1 MNTLPSS
8 WFRFGALVATV
19 TLGLAPPGAD
29 ASPFRGD
36 RTTVKFVDISQL
48 TGRQSMVA
56 QGTKTVYNGQP
67 TTVLLPDGRTMY
79 CVWTYGHGGKLGP
92 MKRSDDGGLTWSELL
107 PVPDNW
113 ATTTNCPTIYRLV
126 DPHGK
131 ARLFVFAGHGP
142 DEGKTMHRSY
152 SEDDGKTWTPMAKT
166 GLGGTA
172 MPFCTIEPIDGGK
185 RLLGMTNIRRPG
197 ETKDPRSN
205 VIAQSISE
213 DGGLTWSTPWRIV
226 LDIPDLKP
234 CEPEVIRSPNGKQL
248 LCIMRENVKRV
259 SLFMTSNDEGRTW
272 SKPKAT
278 PPTLYGDR
286 HKAKY
291 APDGRLV
298 ICFRDTGKTSPTR
311 NHFVAWVG
319 TYDDIVKRRPGQY
332 RLKLLHNYRVWDCG
346 YPGVEVL
353 PDGTIVA
360 TTYLKYTDGPEKNS
374 VVSTRFN
381 LAELDAVA
389 AQPEK
394 QG

>member
-394 QG
+394 KG

>member
-19 TLGLAPPGAD
+19 TLGLAPPGAA

-56 QGTKTVYNGQP
+56 QGTRTVYNGQP

-394 QG
+394 KG

>member
-1 MNTLPSS
+1 MNTPPFL
-8 WFRFGALVATV
+8 FRFGALVATV

-394 QG
+394 KG

>member
-346 YPGVEVL
+346 YSGVEVL

-394 QG
+394 KG

>member
-19 TLGLAPPGAD
+19 TLGLAPPGTA

-346 YPGVEVL
+346 YSGVEVL

-394 QG
+394 KG

>member
-19 TLGLAPPGAD
+19 TLGLAPPGAA

-113 ATTTNCPTIYRLV
+113 ATATNCPTIYRLV

>member
-92 MKRSDDGGLTWSELL
+92 MKRSDDGGLAWSELL

-394 QG
+394 KG

>member
-1 MNTLPSS
+1 
-8 WFRFGALVATV
+8 
-19 TLGLAPPGAD
+19 
-29 ASPFRGD
+29 
-36 RTTVKFVDISQL
+36 
-48 TGRQSMVA
+48 
-56 QGTKTVYNGQP
+56 
-67 TTVLLPDGRTMY
+67 
-79 CVWTYGHGGKLGP
+79 
-92 MKRSDDGGLTWSELL
+92 
-107 PVPDNW
+107 
-113 ATTTNCPTIYRLV
+113 
-126 DPHGK
+126 
-131 ARLFVFAGHGP
+131 
-142 DEGKTMHRSY
+142 
-152 SEDDGKTWTPMAKT
+152 
-166 GLGGTA
+166 
-172 MPFCTIEPIDGGK
+172 
-185 RLLGMTNIRRPG
+185 
-197 ETKDPRSN
+197 
-205 VIAQSISE
+205 
-213 DGGLTWSTPWRIV
+213 
-226 LDIPDLKP
+226 
-234 CEPEVIRSPNGKQL
+234 
-248 LCIMRENVKRV
+248 
-259 SLFMTSNDEGRTW
+259 MTSNDEGRTW

-346 YPGVEVL
+346 YSGVEVL

-394 QG
+394 KG